1 MYNFVFGRVSN
12 QKSFGNFIII
22 QYENMNTGLT
32 CSEKLNGDQG
42 SGKNKKEF
50 LKKALSLKL
59 KNTRKELS
67 LKNQDVT
74 QTHLKQQPKQNYSSL
89 EEILNTKDQKIQ
101 KEFEEIF
108 NLGPKIGEGC
118 HSSVFHCKEI
128 ST

>member
-67 LKNQDVT
+67 LKN
-74 QTHLKQQPKQNYSSL
+74 
-89 EEILNTKDQKIQ
+89 
-101 KEFEEIF
+101 
-108 NLGPKIGEGC
+108 
-118 HSSVFHCKEI
+118 
-128 ST
+128 